1 MIWNVYHLALKEFLH
16 LVRDRRTLAFLIF
29 IPTILTVIFGYAI
42 GNPRVTGIRTR
53 VLDLD
58 GGRIAYEY
66 VAAIEDTLTFKPD
79 VREHATE
86 ADVAQ
91 AEEDLLRDRIN
102 AFVVLPAGLSRA
114 LDDGRSATVRLV
126 VDGSDTFMA
135 PSVLGELAKTTV
147 QQNIFVVANMLQR
160 EGKARTIEDGM
171 AQAAPIHLDTEYR
184 FNPDLKSQNFVMPGV
199 IGLILQLL
207 AVIVMATSIA
217 RERERGTMEQLAV
230 TPLTA
235 AEIFIG
241 KLVPYFLLALLDT
254 VNAMLVA
261 RFLFGVSLAGHYPVV
276 VTLLIVFI
284 LSSLGIGQLISTVSR
299 NQGQAVLLA
308 VFYVLPAF
316 VLSGAFTP
324 IETQPQNVRWASLL
338 FPLTYFC
345 RGFWAA
351 ILRQATFADVRVDLL
366 ALSAFVLLTFGA
378 SVLLLRMRPDVR

>member
-29 IPTILTVIFGYAI
+29 IPSVLTVIFGYAI
-42 GNPRVTGIRTR
+42 GNPRVTGVRTR

-91 AEEDLLRDRIN
+91 AEEDLLHDRIN
-102 AFVVLPAGLSRA
+102 AIVVLPAGLSRA

-135 PSVLGELAKTTV
+135 PTVLGELAKTTV

-160 EGKARTIEDGM
+160 AGKARTIEDGM
-171 AQAAPIHLDTEYR
+171 TQAAPIHLDTEYR

-199 IGLILQLL
+199 VGLILQLL

-230 TPLTA
+230 TPLTP

-241 KLVPYFLLALLDT
+241 KLVPYFVLALLQT
-254 VNAMLVA
+254 VNAMVVA

-308 VFYVLPAF
+308 VSYVLPAF

-324 IETQPQNVRWASLL
+324 IETQPQNVRPASLL

-345 RGFWAA
+345 RGFRAA

-366 ALSAFVLLTFGA
+366 ALSAFVLITFGA

>member
-160 EGKARTIEDGM
+160 AGKARTIEDGM
-171 AQAAPIHLDTEYR
+171 TQAAPIHLDTEYR

-199 IGLILQLL
+199 VGLILQLL

-217 RERERGTMEQLAV
+217 RERERGTLEQLAV

-308 VFYVLPAF
+308 VSYVLPAF

-324 IETQPQNVRWASLL
+324 IETQPQNVRPASLL

-345 RGFWAA
+345 RGFRAA

-366 ALSAFVLLTFGA
+366 ALSAFVLITFGA

>member
-160 EGKARTIEDGM
+160 AGKARTIEDGM
-171 AQAAPIHLDTEYR
+171 TQAAPIHLDTEYR

-308 VFYVLPAF
+308 VSYVLPAF

-324 IETQPQNVRWASLL
+324 IETQPQNVRPASLL

-345 RGFWAA
+345 RGFRAA

-366 ALSAFVLLTFGA
+366 ALSAFVLITFGA

>member
-1 MIWNVYHLALKEFLH
+1 MIWNIYHLALKEFLH

-42 GNPRVTGIRTR
+42 GNPRVTAIRTR
-53 VLDLD
+53 ILDLD
-58 GGRIAYEY
+58 GGRLAYEY
-66 VAAIEDTLTFKPD
+66 VTAIEDSLTFKPD
-79 VREHATE
+79 VREHATD

-91 AEEDLLRDRIN
+91 AEQDLLHDRIS
-102 AFVVLPAGLSRA
+102 AFVVLPPGLSRA

-135 PSVLGELAKTTV
+135 PSILGELGRTTV
-147 QQNIFVVANMLQR
+147 QQNVFVVANMLER
-160 EGKARTIEDGM
+160 EGKARTIEDGL
-171 AQAAPIHLDTEYR
+171 AQAAPIQLDSEFR

-217 RERERGTMEQLAV
+217 RERERGTLEQLAV
-230 TPLTA
+230 TPLTPA
-235 AEIFIG
+235 DIFIG
-241 KLVPYFLLALLDT
+241 KLVPYFLLAVLQT
-254 VNAMLVA
+254 VNAVLVA
-261 RFLFGVSLAGHYPVV
+261 RFLFGVSVAGHYPVV
-276 VTLLIVFI
+276 VTLLVVFI
-284 LSSLGIGQLISTVSR
+284 LSSLGIGQLISTVSK

-324 IETQPQNVRWASLL
+324 IETQPENVRPASLL

-345 RGFWAA
+345 HGFRAA
-351 ILRQATFADVRVDLL
+351 ILRQASFADVHVDLL
-366 ALSAFVLLTFGA
+366 ALTTFVLITFGA
-378 SVLLLRMRPDVR
+378 SVLLLRVRPDVR

>member
-1 MIWNVYHLALKEFLH
+1 MIWNIYHLALKEFLH

-29 IPTILTVIFGYAI
+29 IPSILTVIFGYAI

-66 VAAIEDTLTFKPD
+66 IKAIEDTLTFKPD

-91 AEEDLLRDRIN
+91 AEEDLLHDRIS
-102 AFVVLPAGLSRA
+102 AFVVLPEGLSRA

-160 EGKARTIEDGM
+160 EGKARTIEEGM
-171 AQAAPIHLDTEYR
+171 TQAAPIHLDTEYR

-207 AVIVMATSIA
+207 TVIVMATSIA

-261 RFLFGVSLAGHYPVV
+261 RFLFGVSVAGHYPVV
-276 VTLLIVFI
+276 VTLLVVFI
-284 LSSLGIGQLISTVSR
+284 LSSLGIGQLISTVSK

-308 VFYVLPAF
+308 VFYIMPAF

-324 IETQPQNVRWASLL
+324 IETQPPNVRPASLL

-345 RGFWAA
+345 HGFRAA
-351 ILRQATFADVRVDLL
+351 ILRQATFADVRIDLL
-366 ALSAFVLLTFGA
+366 ALGAFVVITFGA

>member
-160 EGKARTIEDGM
+160 AGKARTIEDGM
-171 AQAAPIHLDTEYR
+171 TQAAPIHLDTEYR

-308 VFYVLPAF
+308 VSYVLPAF

-324 IETQPQNVRWASLL
+324 IETQPQNVRPASLL

-345 RGFWAA
+345 RGFRAA
-351 ILRQATFADVRVDLL
+351 ILRQASFADVRVDLL
-366 ALSAFVLLTFGA
+366 ALSAFVLITFGA

>member
-1 MIWNVYHLALKEFLH
+1 MIRNIYHLALKEFLH
-16 LVRDRRTLAFLIF
+16 LVRDRRTLVFLIF
-29 IPTILTVIFGYAI
+29 IPSILTVIFGYAI

-58 GGRIAYEY
+58 GGRIAYEF
-66 VAAIEDTLTFKPD
+66 VEAIEGTVTFKPD
-79 VREHATE
+79 VREHATDT
-86 ADVAQ
+86 DVAQ
-91 AEEDLLRDRIN
+91 AEEDLLRDRIS
-102 AFVVLPAGLSRA
+102 AFVVLPRGLSGA
-114 LDDGRSATVRLV
+114 LDDGRGGTVRVV

-135 PSVLGELAKTTV
+135 PSIVGELARTTA
-147 QQNIFVVANMLQR
+147 QQNLFVVATMLQR
-160 EGKARTIEDGM
+160 DGKVHTMEDGL
-171 AQAAPIHLDTEYR
+171 AVAAPIELVSQFR

-230 TPLTA
+230 TPLMP

-241 KLVPYFLLALLDT
+241 KIVPYFLVALLDT
-254 VNAMLVA
+254 VNAMILA
-261 RFLFGVSLAGHYPVV
+261 RLLFGVSLAGHYPVV
-276 VTLLIVFI
+276 VALVVVFV

-308 VFYVLPAF
+308 VFYTLPAF

-324 IETQPQNVRWASLL
+324 IETQPEWVRPVSLL

-345 RGFWAA
+345 RGFRAA
-351 ILRQATFADVRVDLL
+351 LLRQASFADIRVDLL
-366 ALSAFVLLTFGA
+366 ALATFVVVTFGA
-378 SVLLLRMRPDVR
+378 SILLLRLSPEVR

>member
-1 MIWNVYHLALKEFLH
+1 VIWNIHHLALKEFLH
-16 LVRDRRTLAFLIF
+16 LVRDRRTLAFLIL
-29 IPTILTVIFGYAI
+29 IPSLLTVIFGYAI
-42 GNPRVTGIRTR
+42 GNPRVTQIRTR

-58 GGRIAYEY
+58 GGRIAYEFIE
-66 VAAIEDTLTFKPD
+66 AIGSTSTFKAE
-79 VREHATE
+79 VRENATE

-91 AEEDLLRDRIN
+91 AEEDLLRDRIS
-102 AFVVLPAGLSRA
+102 AFVVLPPGLSAA
-114 LDDGRSATVRLV
+114 LDEDRSATVRLV

-135 PSVLGELAKTTV
+135 PSAMGELAKTTV
-147 QQNIFVVANMLQR
+147 QQNLFVVANRLMR
-160 EGKARTIEDGM
+160 DGKARTIEEGLEL
-171 AQAAPIHLDTEYR
+171 ASPIELKEEYR

-235 AEIFIG
+235 PEIFIG
-241 KLVPYFLLALLDT
+241 KLIPYFVLAILHT
-254 VNAMLVA
+254 VNAIVLA
-261 RFLFGVSLAGHYPVV
+261 RVLFGVSIAGHYPVV
-276 VTLLIVFI
+276 ITLLIVFI

-308 VFYVLPAF
+308 VFYILPTF

-324 IETQPQNVRWASLL
+324 IETQPPNVRPISLL

-345 RGFWAA
+345 HGFRAA
-351 ILRQATFADVRVDLL
+351 LLRQASFADIAVDLL
-366 ALSAFVLLTFGA
+366 ALSAFVLITFGA
-378 SVLLLRMRPDVR
+378 SVLLLRMRPEAR

>member
-217 RERERGTMEQLAV
+217 RERERGTLEQLAV

-308 VFYVLPAF
+308 VSYVLPAF

-345 RGFWAA
+345 RGFRAA

-366 ALSAFVLLTFGA
+366 ALSAFVVVTFGA

>member
-324 IETQPQNVRWASLL
+324 VETQPQDVRWASLL

-345 RGFWAA
+345 RGFRAA
-351 ILRQATFADVRVDLL
+351 ILRQATFADVRVDLV
-366 ALSAFVLLTFGA
+366 ALSAFVLVTFGA

>member
-29 IPTILTVIFGYAI
+29 IPSILTVIFGYAI
-42 GNPRVTGIRTR
+42 GNPRVTGVRTR

-147 QQNIFVVANMLQR
+147 QQNIFVVANMLER

-171 AQAAPIHLDTEYR
+171 TQAAPIHLDTEYR

-199 IGLILQLL
+199 VGLILQLL
-207 AVIVMATSIA
+207 AVIVMATSMA

-241 KLVPYFLLALLDT
+241 KLVPYFVLALLQT
-254 VNAMLVA
+254 VNAMVVA

-345 RGFWAA
+345 RGFRAA
-351 ILRQATFADVRVDLL
+351 ILRQATFADVRVDLV
-366 ALSAFVLLTFGA
+366 ALSAFVLVTFGA

>member
-230 TPLTA
+230 TPLTP

-241 KLVPYFLLALLDT
+241 KLVPYFLLAVLDT
-254 VNAMLVA
+254 VEM
-261 RFLFGVSLAGHYPVV
+261 SWPMP
-276 VTLLIVFI
+276 
-284 LSSLGIGQLISTVSR
+284 S
-299 NQGQAVLLA
+299 
-308 VFYVLPAF
+308 
-316 VLSGAFTP
+316 
-324 IETQPQNVRWASLL
+324 E
-338 FPLTYFC
+338 
-345 RGFWAA
+345 
-351 ILRQATFADVRVDLL
+351 
-366 ALSAFVLLTFGA
+366 
-378 SVLLLRMRPDVR
+378 LRMKTISRVTTTG

>member
-217 RERERGTMEQLAV
+217 RERERGTLEQLAV

-308 VFYVLPAF
+308 VSYVLPAF

-324 IETQPQNVRWASLL
+324 IETQPQNVRPASLL

-345 RGFWAA
+345 RGFRAA

-366 ALSAFVLLTFGA
+366 ALSAFVLITFGA

>member
-16 LVRDRRTLAFLIF
+16 LVRDRRTFAFLIF
-29 IPTILTVIFGYAI
+29 IPSVLTVIFGYAI
-42 GNPRVTGIRTR
+42 GNPRVTGVRTR

-66 VAAIEDTLTFKPD
+66 VTAIADTLTFKPD
-79 VREHATE
+79 VREHAAE

-91 AEEDLLRDRIN
+91 AEEDLLHDRIN

-135 PSVLGELAKTTV
+135 PTVLGELAKTTV

-160 EGKARTIEDGM
+160 EGKAHTIEEGM
-171 AQAAPIHLDTEYR
+171 TQAAPIHLDTEYR

-241 KLVPYFLLALLDT
+241 KLVPYFLLALLQT

-276 VTLLIVFI
+276 VTLLVVFI
-284 LSSLGIGQLISTVSR
+284 LSSLGIGQLISTVSK

-308 VFYVLPAF
+308 VFYIMPAF

-324 IETQPQNVRWASLL
+324 IETQPQNVRPASLL

-345 RGFWAA
+345 RGFRAA

-366 ALSAFVLLTFGA
+366 ALSAFVLITFGA

>member
-1 MIWNVYHLALKEFLH
+1 
-16 LVRDRRTLAFLIF
+16 
-29 IPTILTVIFGYAI
+29 
-42 GNPRVTGIRTR
+42 
-53 VLDLD
+53 
-58 GGRIAYEY
+58 
-66 VAAIEDTLTFKPD
+66 
-79 VREHATE
+79 
-86 ADVAQ
+86 
-91 AEEDLLRDRIN
+91 
-102 AFVVLPAGLSRA
+102 
-114 LDDGRSATVRLV
+114 
-126 VDGSDTFMA
+126 
-135 PSVLGELAKTTV
+135 
-147 QQNIFVVANMLQR
+147 MLQR

-308 VFYVLPAF
+308 VSYVLPAF

-324 IETQPQNVRWASLL
+324 IETQPQNVRPASLL

-345 RGFWAA
+345 RGFRAA

-366 ALSAFVLLTFGA
+366 ALSAFVLITFGA